1 MQGELRVE
9 RPDLEIELHG
19 VNAAGHE
26 SGNGLVCAGRVT
38 PWLQDDMTSNVY
50 SLWAVTY
57 RDCVILDEANNVE
70 SVYNLTQHDL
80 SLTANYNELKALLI
94 AAAGG

>member
-26 SGNGLVCAGRVT
+26 SGNAQVCTGRVI
-38 PWLQDDMTSNVY
+38 PWLQDDTTNDVY
-50 SLWAVTY
+50 GLWAVTY
-57 RDCVILDEANNVE
+57 RDCVILDEDNKVHDI
-70 SVYNLTQHDL
+70 YNLTQHDL
-80 SLTANYNELKALLI
+80 NLPANYNELKALLI

>member
-9 RPDLEIELHG
+9 RPDLSIELHG

-26 SGNGLVCAGRVT
+26 SGNAQVCSGRNI
-38 PWLQDDMTSNVY
+38 PWLQDDAASNAY
-50 SLWAVTY
+50 ALWAVTY
-57 RDCVILDEANNVE
+57 RDCVILDEANHVHD
-70 SVYNLTQHDL
+70 VYNLTQHDL
-80 SLTANYNELKALLI
+80 NLTANYNELKAMLI